1 MAENPRTLKVGI
13 AACIAHHEGPRRKE
27 NLQRKWIKLTRR
39 LLQAKAL
46 REQRKWVK
54 LTRRL
59 LQAEALREWSR
70 FTDSVFEEPDVQQL
84 DIRGLVV
91 RTWQSRHRTRV
102 AQRCMRRM
110 RHVPMARAFN
120 AWASMKR
127 RKQKRRQ
134 RKANADWTQRVLHR
148 SARTEFCTFMFSNH
162 PCEPGAMESLVT
174 LMGDGWRPATDDLA
188 HMLAMIPH
196 GQFRTGGPAKV
207 HKKVIYANHE
217 MWIVD
222 SRERSQVCAM
232 VSLVEILNEGWRPEG
247 VGALEMLLRVPPFAR
262 WELGTRAVVLQR
274 EPFL

>member
-1 MAENPRTLKVGI
+1 MAEKPRTLKVGI
-13 AACIAHHEGPRRKE
+13 AACIAHHEGPRRKTD
-27 NLQRKWIKLTRR
+27 LQRKWT
-39 LLQAKAL
+39 
-46 REQRKWVK
+46 K

-59 LQAEALREWSR
+59 LQAEALREWST
-70 FTDSVFEEPDVQQL
+70 FTDSLFEEPDVQQL

-91 RTWQSRHRTRV
+91 RMWESRHRTRV

-110 RHVPMARAFN
+110 RHVPMARAFD

-127 RKQKRRQ
+127 RRKKRRQ
-134 RKANADWTQRVLHR
+134 RNADWTQRVLHR
-148 SARTEFCTFMFSNH
+148 SSRTEFRAFLFSNH
-162 PCEPGAMESLVT
+162 PCEPGAMKGLVAF
-174 LMGDGWRPATDDLA
+174 MDDGWRPATDDLA

-232 VSLVEILNEGWRPEG
+232 VSLVGMLNKGWRPEG
-247 VGALEMLLRVPPFAR
+247 VGALEMLLRVPPIAK
-262 WELGTRAVVLQR
+262 ELGTRAVVLQR
-274 EPFL
+274 EPFFVV